1 MAECLEFALLW
12 EWHVLL
18 DTLDKEKRVTYRQIL
33 AVHTSTCCSPGHLP
47 RMVPSLKDAGLDSP
61 WEAAGVGH
69 VVLITLDAVH
79 EGQKNESLKP
89 VTFEAREPT
98 ALEAQE
104 QVCKTAL
111 AYFLSIGADQVRL
124 HPNTLKHGQSSV
136 TVLRAAGHKV
146 SEAAGPPAT
155 GTWRHWMQQF
165 PAVTA
170 IEPVLT
176 PTGPQKQD
184 IDEKVVIEALLRLLP
199 KKHDRHDPSRFPLPL
214 RQILEQNLPKKGLK
228 AFLVA
233 HSDHFEVHD
242 EGCSKQWTLSI
253 KPAAPTTGCD
263 DHQPGS
269 SSSGPPPVPTAP
281 ASGCDDQQPGS
292 SSSGPPPVPTAPA
305 SGCGGMPG
313 SSADPSPRR
322 PPTPPPPPP
331 PGLVGGET
339 QWVNQPLPSHNP
351 GWSWHDDWRGWT
363 GWTDES
369 NWSGGW
375 QQRDEQQEK
384 QALRAELVREGLLE
398 PEALTVGT
406 PWPPNVNAWQ

>member
-1 MAECLEFALLW
+1 MQNGSRLFLVYRGGPGPVAPEHVETRSDLSDIVEEHRPQSLRSSGSTGHGDLAAL
-12 EWHVLL
+12 
-18 DTLDKEKRVTYRQIL
+18 D
-33 AVHTSTCCSPGHLP
+33 AA
-47 RMVPSLKDAGLDSP
+47 VPS
-61 WEAAGVGH
+61 GH
-69 VVLITLDAVH
+69 RNRT
-79 EGQKNESLKP
+79 
-89 VTFEAREPT
+89 
-98 ALEAQE
+98 
-104 QVCKTAL
+104 
-111 AYFLSIGADQVRL
+111 
-124 HPNTLKHGQSSV
+124 
-136 TVLRAAGHKV
+136 RA
-146 SEAAGPPAT
+146 PP
-155 GTWRHWMQQF
+155 
-165 PAVTA
+165 
-170 IEPVLT
+170 E
-176 PTGPQKQD
+176 GPQKQD

-199 KKHDRHDPSRFPLPL
+199 KKRDHHDPSRFPPPL

-233 HSDHFEVHD
+233 HSDLFEVHGED
-242 EGCSKQWTLSI
+242 GSKKWTLSI
-253 KPAAPTTGCD
+253 NPSAPTAGCEA
-263 DHQPGS
+263 HQPS
-269 SSSGPPPVPTAP
+269 SSSSA
-281 ASGCDDQQPGS
+281 
-292 SSSGPPPVPTAPA
+292 PPPVPTAPA

>member
-1 MAECLEFALLW
+1 ML

-18 DTLDKEKRVTYRQIL
+18 DTLDKEKRVPYRQIL

-69 VVLITLDAVH
+69 VVDLTLDAVH
-79 EGQKNESLKP
+79 EGLKNVSLEP
-89 VTFEAREPT
+89 VAFRATEAT
-98 ALEAQE
+98 AHEAQE

-124 HPNTLKHGQSSV
+124 HPNTLKHGQISV
-136 TVLRAAGHKV
+136 TVLRGAGRKV

-176 PTGPQKQD
+176 PTGPKTQD

-199 KKHDRHDPSRFPLPL
+199 KKHGRHDPSRFPLPL
-214 RQILEQNLPKKGLK
+214 RQILEHNLPNKGLK

-242 EGCSKQWTLSI
+242 EGGSKQWTLSI
-253 KPAAPTTGCD
+253 KPSAPTAGCD

-269 SSSGPPPVPTAP
+269 SSSA
-281 ASGCDDQQPGS
+281 
-292 SSSGPPPVPTAPA
+292 PPPVPTAPA

-313 SSADPSPRR
+313 SSAEPSPRR

-331 PGLVGGET
+331 PGLAGGET
-339 QWVNQPLPSHNP
+339 QWVNQPFPSHNR
-351 GWSWHDDWRGWT
+351 GWSWHDGWRGWT

-375 QQRDEQQEK
+375 QQRDEQQGA
-384 QALRAELVREGLLE
+384 QAWRAELVREGLLE
-398 PEALTVGT
+398 PEALTAGT
-406 PWPPNVNAWQ
+406 QWPPNVNAWQ